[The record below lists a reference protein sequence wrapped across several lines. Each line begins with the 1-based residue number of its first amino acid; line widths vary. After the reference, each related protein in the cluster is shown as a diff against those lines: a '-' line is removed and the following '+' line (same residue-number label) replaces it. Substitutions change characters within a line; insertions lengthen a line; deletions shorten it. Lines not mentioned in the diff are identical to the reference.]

1 MKFAIACGGTGG
13 HLFPGLAVAEVL
25 RGQGHEV
32 LLFVSEKEVDARA
45 LRGHPDL
52 PSQKLPSI
60 GLPSVFS
67 PAMVTFLRRL
77 RDSMKTCGRSYEAD
91 RPDAVLGM
99 GGFTSIAPL
108 IAARWRGIPAFLHE
122 SNAIPGKANRL
133 AARFCR
139 AVLLGFDDCT
149 KHFPKRL
156 THVTGTPIRREL
168 AEGVPG
174 RREARQALGLDPDRR
189 TLLVMGGSQGAAGIN
204 ALMTQAAPHLAADEL
219 QIVHLAGERDV
230 EPLRSAYAA
239 AGVSAV
245 VLPFCDRMQDVYPAA
260 DLALSRSG
268 AASLG
273 ELSWFGLP
281 SVLMPYPYAAE
292 DHQRLNAEI
301 FSRVE
306 AARILPEKDATGES
320 LARLLRSLL
329 ESPETLASM
338 SSAAKTL
345 APRDAA
351 ARVAAVLLEAKA

>member
-25 RGQGHEV
+25 REQGHEV
-32 LLFVSEKEVDARA
+32 MLFVSEKEVDARA

-77 RDSMKTCGRSYEAD
+77 RDSLKKCGVAYEAD

-108 IAARWRGIPAFLHE
+108 IAAWRRGIPAFLHE

-149 KHFPKRL
+149 KHFPQRL

-168 AEGVPG
+168 AVGVPG
-174 RREARQALGLDPDRR
+174 RGEARVALGLDAGRT

-204 ALMTQAAPHLAADEL
+204 VLMTQAAPYLSAADL

-230 EPLRSAYAA
+230 ELVRGAYEA
-239 AGVSAV
+239 AGTSAV

-281 SVLMPYPYAAE
+281 SVLVPFPYAAE

-301 FSRVE
+301 FSRAG
-306 AARILPEKDATGES
+306 AAQILPEKEATGES

-338 SSAAKTL
+338 GNAAKTL

-351 ARVAAVLLEAKA
+351 ARVAAVLTDVKA